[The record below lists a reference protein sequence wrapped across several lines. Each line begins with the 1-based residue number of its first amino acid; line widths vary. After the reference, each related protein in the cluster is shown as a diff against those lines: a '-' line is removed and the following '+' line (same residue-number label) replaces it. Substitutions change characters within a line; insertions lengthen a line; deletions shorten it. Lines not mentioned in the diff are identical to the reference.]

1 MNEDYIWDKT
11 GSDARVEKLENAL
24 RVFRYTPTVPPELP
38 AKVMALTEKPRPS
51 FFRLGLAL
59 AFASAVV
66 IILSVAWFL
75 LPNKNILLDSES
87 VKVIEPQQVPVFH
100 AIDILPDPTVG
111 SPTRNEPPMAAKI
124 RRIVRPS
131 TQPISA
137 VALKVKEKRPP
148 VKLTNEEKYA
158 YGQLMLALSITSSKL
173 MIVRDA
179 IAGNAETSTVVEKK
193 NLYQK

>member
-1 MNEDYIWDKT
+1 MNEDYLWDKT

-24 RVFRYTPTVPPELP
+24 RVFRYTPTAPRELP
-38 AKVMALTEKPRPS
+38 AKVLALTEKPRPS

-59 AFASAVV
+59 AFASAAVV
-66 IILSVAWFL
+66 IFSSAWFL
-75 LPNKNILLDSES
+75 LPNKNIALDSEL
-87 VKVIEPQQVPVFH
+87 VNVIEPQPVPVFH
-100 AIDILPDPTVG
+100 AMDILPDPTVG
-111 SPTRNEPPMAAKI
+111 SPTRNEPPLAGKI
-124 RRIVRPS
+124 RRIVRPA

-137 VALKVKEKRPP
+137 LAFKVKGKRPP
-148 VKLTNEEKYA
+148 VKLTDEERYA